1 MQIVSNRILC
11 LLRTFV
17 SFAPPALPSA
27 DLWHTI
33 ANRTMSSAL
42 LLHTLLAAV
51 AASSCLGFVPSRR
64 LSLDSNGLST
74 TFTCTNALMFDDDDC
89 EDLCSAFADVILP
102 PAPIAA
108 ASTTGV
114 QETKN
119 AVAIDDATGCRVED
133 DDCQVMAKITVHN
146 SPLLKGAAVAKRRSR
161 ELWWPDVEPD
171 ECKTCIGKGKCTC
184 QFCEGTSMMSAM
196 GGDTALFLE
205 GLGQICP
212 VCNDGMVSCRT
223 CTGTGLVFSWNKTMN
238 RTDSLRP

>member
-1 MQIVSNRILC
+1 
-11 LLRTFV
+11 
-17 SFAPPALPSA
+17 
-27 DLWHTI
+27 
-33 ANRTMSSAL
+33 MSSAR

-51 AASSCLGFVPSRR
+51 SASSCLGFVPSRRLYR

-74 TFTCTNALMFDDDDC
+74 TFTRINALMFDDDDC

-108 ASTTGV
+108 TSTTVV

-119 AVAIDDATGCRVED
+119 TVAIDDATGCRVED
-133 DDCQVMAKITVHN
+133 DDCQLMATTAKITVHN

-171 ECKTCIGKGKCTC
+171 ECKTCIGEGKCAC

-238 RTDSLRP
+238 RADSLRP